1 MSWLIL
7 QIVSIV
13 VNVILIISLVS
24 DIVLKIYLKS
34 LKKEYEV
41 TINKASN
48 ELLKKLNDELRK
60 RKSL

>member
-41 TINKASN
+41 AINKVSD
-48 ELLKKLNDELRK
+48 ELLKKLKHELRK
-60 RKSL
+60 